1 MAFGPSRQISS
12 HDVPAVR
19 HLMAAT
25 RGAPLAGA
33 PGRAT
38 LSVPSPHDTY
48 PGGTPT
54 IVTVMHRSDEHRDVR
69 TRHELA
75 NAVSRGAQ
83 LELDQPQT
91 PATSASDDALFLE

>member
-1 MAFGPSRQISS
+1 
-12 HDVPAVR
+12 
-19 HLMAAT
+19 
-25 RGAPLAGA
+25 
-33 PGRAT
+33 
-38 LSVPSPHDTY
+38 
-48 PGGTPT
+48 
-54 IVTVMHRSDEHRDVR
+54 MHRSDEHRDVR